1 MYQWLVLLHLV
12 GLALFLAM
20 HGVSMWAAF
29 RVRGEP
35 NRDVVAALLGLSAQ
49 GNRVMYLGFLLL
61 GIGGL
66 GAAAN
71 AGWLTAPWVVA
82 SYVVLAAVIL
92 LMYIVGAGFYYTL
105 RDGLAGTE
113 KTPRLDDAELAA
125 MMDNRRPEALA
136 LIGIAGI
143 LILFW
148 LMAVKPGA

>member
-12 GLALFLAM
+12 GLALFIAM
-20 HGVSMWAAF
+20 HGVSMWASF

-82 SYVVLAAVIL
+82 SYIVLAAVIL

-105 RDGLAGTE
+105 RDGLVGTE

-125 MMDNRRPEALA
+125 VMDNRRPEALA
-136 LIGIAGI
+136 LIGLVGL

-148 LMAVKPGA
+148 LMVFKPG